1 MDRDKGGGVN
11 PWRGRPVLGHSKS
24 KNGTGH
30 AGATADVTSADP
42 NLNPLQKKEF
52 IVQSTTSAVGDVQ
65 LFSNDEFELPIEFEH
80 GQIHAYMAPIA
91 RGLGYRD
98 AANLARS
105 LPEHCVEKREVRET
119 AGHSV
124 PSIMRLGNQEDWYL
138 TEEGFYRA
146 LGQRQTSKIKD
157 PEIRARVERFQA
169 WVFGVVLPA
178 LRREGSFTPL
188 EPGTTWTYGETA
200 AVIRQRYGFDFSVN
214 GLARAYRDASVFGQN
229 GIPRKKYRDWFWFT
243 GSAWNLHAH
252 MLPQLVSVISAKR
265 HEIVGA
271 QSELV
276 LFGGAGAR

>member
-1 MDRDKGGGVN
+1 MPPNAND
-11 PWRGRPVLGHSKS
+11 
-24 KNGTGH
+24 GTSH
-30 AGATADVTSADP
+30 AAATAYVTSAIP

-65 LFSNDEFELPIEFEH
+65 LFSNDEFELPIEF
-80 GQIHAYMAPIA
+80 GSGAIHAFASPIA
-91 RGLGYRD
+91 QGLGFRN
-98 AANLARS
+98 AADMVRNL
-105 LPEHCVEKREVRET
+105 PTHCVEKRRPSET
-119 AGHSV
+119 PGHSMHAFTRIR
-124 PSIMRLGNQEDWYL
+124 SDQEDWYL

-178 LRREGSFTPL
+178 LRRAGSFAPL

-200 AVIRQRYGFDFSVN
+200 AVIRQRYGFDYSVN

-252 MLPQLVSVISAKR
+252 MLPQLVSVISSKR

-271 QSELV
+271 QRELV